1 LLLVGNKIKTRPR
14 NIKVSRNLKSFYDF
28 KSSLID
34 GTNFDFNTL
43 RGKKVLIVNTAS
55 KCGYTPQFRELQELQ
70 EKMKG
75 KLIVLGF
82 PSNNFNEQELDS
94 NDEIAEFCQINY
106 GVNFQM
112 FSKSEVIG
120 KNQNPL
126 FHWLSNKESN
136 GWNDQA
142 PTWNFCKYLINER
155 GELTN
160 FFSSSVSPLSKALLK
175 SID

>member
-1 LLLVGNKIKTRPR
+1 MLLVGNKIKTRPR